1 MNYKIDY
8 AVKNKIDAFELG
20 VTTLECTICAR
31 FDLFIEKRISG
42 RFAINEILGEAER
55 AFIYKLDDEY
65 DYGLWLGEFWGKQ
78 VLGTCRVARCK
89 GDSRLAE
96 EIRASVYRVLK
107 SQEENGSLNTYYDD
121 AAVLGVS
128 REETRKMFGN
138 ISSFNWNIW
147 GRKYTI
153 WALIEAAMLL
163 DDQKILTA
171 CCRIADHLIAQLKSL
186 GVRVKDTGS
195 MSVMPSCSILKPMLI
210 LYRLTGNR
218 KYFDFCKDIIK
229 EWKREDD
236 EAPNLLLSPYKKC
249 SPQSWFEPAKDGELF
264 GVGWRTKAYEMM
276 SCIDGILEYYRI
288 TGDALCLNASEKFY
302 EVLMKYEVNIL
313 GSVGYGEYFV
323 NGASYPDAT
332 TELCDVIHWMRL
344 CYEVFALTGK
354 ARYMDSFE
362 NAFMNAFLA
371 GIYSDGYQG
380 GMFIRSSGRRR
391 TGTPQCKTKYQH
403 CCTNNAARG
412 FANAC
417 EAAVM
422 TDDEGYYIN
431 LYASVISKIG
441 QTVIHMDDN
450 YNGNGRVVITVR
462 NPESHKK
469 LFLRIP
475 EWSKK
480 NTVLANGK
488 EMKAERGEYFALELD
503 ERKTIVRIE
512 FDMTPRIEDFSGEF
526 VDLPDSDYHVSRWC
540 DGNGGR
546 CDREQMCKHP
556 MATVRR
562 GALLLARSKKLGCS
576 GDEMFSGETVFGKKR
591 EVTARNIQNDNML
604 SIVKVDVVTDEKT
617 PNYTMCDFA
626 SASNVDTHDV
636 RYFTVFI

>member
-8 AVKNKIDAFELG
+8 KAKNKIDAFDLG
-20 VTTLECTICAR
+20 TTTLECAIGAR
-31 FDLFIEKRISG
+31 FDAFIENRISG
-42 RFAINEILGEAER
+42 RFAIKEILGEAER
-55 AFIYKLDDEY
+55 AFVYKLDDEY
-65 DYGLWLGEFWGKQ
+65 GYGLWLGEFWGKQ
-78 VLGTCRVARCK
+78 VLGACRVARCK
-89 GDSRLAE
+89 RDSDLAE
-96 EIRASVYRVLK
+96 EIRASVYRVLD

-121 AAVLGVS
+121 AAVFGVS
-128 REETRKMFGN
+128 REETRRMFGN

-147 GRKYTI
+147 CRKYTL

-163 DDQKILTA
+163 DDEKILTT
-171 CCRIADHLIAQLKSL
+171 CCKIADHLIDQLAGL

-195 MSVMPSCSILKPMLI
+195 MSGMPSCSIMKPMLV
-210 LYRLTGNR
+210 LYRLTAKE
-218 KYFDFCKDIIK
+218 KYLDFCKDIIK

-236 EAPNLLLSPYKKC
+236 EAPNLLLSPFKGC
-249 SPQSWFEPAKDGELF
+249 PPQRWFAPAVDGELY

-276 SCIDGILEYYRI
+276 SCFDGILEYYRI
-288 TGDALCLNASEKFY
+288 TGESLCLEASERFY
-302 EVLMKYEVNIL
+302 DVLMKYELNIL

-344 CYEVFALTGK
+344 CYELFALTGNAK
-354 ARYMDSFE
+354 YMDSFE

-371 GIYSDGYQG
+371 GVYSDGYRG
-380 GMFIRSSGRRR
+380 GMFIRSSGRHR

-422 TDDEGYYIN
+422 ADDSGYYIN

-441 QTVIHMDDN
+441 QTVIHMDDG
-450 YNGNGRVVITVR
+450 YNGSGKVVITVR
-462 NPESHKK
+462 NSEIGKK

-475 EWSKK
+475 EWSE
-480 NTVLANGK
+480 NTTILANGK
-488 EMKAERGEYFALELD
+488 EMRAESGGYFAIELD
-503 ERKTIVRIE
+503 RRKTIVRIE
-512 FDMTPRIEDFSGEF
+512 FDMTPRIEDFAGEF

-556 MATVRR
+556 MATIRR

-576 GDEMFSGETVFGKKR
+576 GEDMFSGETVFGKKR
-591 EVTARNIQNDNML
+591 EVVARNIQNDDML
-604 SIVKVDVVTDEKT
+604 SIVNVNITADGKEL
-617 PNYTMCDFA
+617 NYTMCDFA
-626 SASNVDTHDV
+626 SASNVETHDV
-636 RYFTVFI
+636 HYFTVFI